1 MALLYSFKFA
11 PLFDPQLGLWRKFI
25 VGRKNYFDV
34 QVINTTEANF
44 FQLVNSADTWEI
56 YLWLFYWLTFF
67 LQLGLLIKTS
77 APLVQISFSK
87 GFFRSKFWIIPR
99 HLADNILS
107 IQKTQIIWE
116 REKKILMN
124 TWVTSLL
131 IPLSSRSKSR

>member
-11 PLFDPQLGLWRKFI
+11 PPFDPRLGLWRKFI

-87 GFFRSKFWIIPR
+87 GFFRSKFWIIPK
-99 HLADNILS
+99 HLADNIS
-107 IQKTQIIWE
+107 IEKIQTIWE
-116 REKKILMN
+116 RGRKLWMN
-124 TWVTSLL
+124 TWVTSVL